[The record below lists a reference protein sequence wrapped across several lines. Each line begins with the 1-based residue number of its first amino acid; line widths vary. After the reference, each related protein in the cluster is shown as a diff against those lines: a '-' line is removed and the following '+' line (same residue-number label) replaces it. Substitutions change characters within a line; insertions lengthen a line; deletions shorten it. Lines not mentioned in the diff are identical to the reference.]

1 MKCYETERLS
11 LRTITIPDI
20 KNLQAFLVRN
30 RTFLGPWE
38 PLRDDTYYSE
48 EAILQRIEQ
57 EILLDS
63 QEKQLSLYLTQK
75 GEERII
81 GNVTLSNIVR
91 GPFQSCFLGYKL
103 DEEATGHGY
112 MSEAVAKVVEIAFN
126 DLRLHRIEA
135 NIMPRNKRS
144 LQVVKKNGF
153 FFEGVSK
160 DYLKINGTWEDHA
173 HYVLLNEGL
182 E

>member
-1 MKCYETERLS
+1 MKCYETERLY
-11 LRTITIPDI
+11 LKTVTISDL
-20 KNLQAFLVRN
+20 KRFQAFLLN
-30 RTFLGPWE
+30 IRTFLSPWE
-38 PLRDDTYYSE
+38 PLRDDSYYSE

-57 EILLDS
+57 ELLLDS
-63 QEKQLSLYLTQK
+63 QEKQLSLYLTRK

-112 MSEAVAKVVEIAFN
+112 MREAVAKVVEIAFN
-126 DLRLHRIEA
+126 DLHLHRIEA

-153 FFEGVSK
+153 FFEGASK
-160 DYLKINGTWEDHA
+160 NYLKINGKWEDHA